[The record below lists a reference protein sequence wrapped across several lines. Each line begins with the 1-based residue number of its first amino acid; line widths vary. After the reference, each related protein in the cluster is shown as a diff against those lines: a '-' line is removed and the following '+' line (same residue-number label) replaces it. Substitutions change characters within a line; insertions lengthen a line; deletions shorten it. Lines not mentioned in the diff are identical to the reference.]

1 MAGLLALPNEILLEI
16 INEICPGSLPSL
28 ALSCKLL
35 LSLSSDCLTVHTER
49 QKKYTTLI
57 INKCSNHGERDSPLD
72 LLRDVVDDWRI
83 AFYPK
88 NVFIGC
94 EPCGILLTDGELI
107 SDEDGDD
114 NQGSTEAERAED
126 IGVTKQL
133 NSIIESFASA
143 MIKRDQTRYPGVEPD
158 EIRRSDLG
166 EWNMILGLLLTKLRN
181 IEFLTLE
188 GYTGRGPGLL
198 SVLWSLIEENL
209 DPSYTGLSNFPK
221 LRTFSVDGPHFDNAD
236 VGIMKGFALLPSV
249 ECLFGIGVRSTAYG
263 EVDELLGACDSA
275 LEGNL
280 KVREVDLRRT
290 ELSFESFSLFL
301 RGMTHLKKFAFSFS
315 IFEPSTDPYW
325 LIDLLLCSKSS
336 LEQLEFDRCRSRHLC
351 LPDHV
356 GYGSLRDFEV
366 LKSVCVNVGLW
377 IVNERRR
384 KEHNL
389 NEGCSEPGFVSPLV
403 EVLPSCIETIQLNRD
418 GFGFP
423 IHMRD
428 VDRLLDGLTG
438 SKGKRLHSLKTIVF
452 DNVERPSGFLEV
464 LANAW
469 IEKCAEIGVSL
480 TLEWDPK
487 VYVSVW

>member
-16 INEICPGSLPSL
+16 INEVCPGSLPSL

-35 LSLSSDCLTVHTER
+35 LSLSQDCLTVHTER

-57 INKCSNHGERDSPLD
+57 INKCSNHGKRDSPLE
-72 LLRDVVDDWRI
+72 LLRDVLDDWRI

-88 NVFIGC
+88 KVFIGC
-94 EPCGILLTDGELI
+94 QPCGILADDDELV
-107 SDEDGDD
+107 SDDDGDD
-114 NQGSTEAERAED
+114 NQGSNEAENAEV

-133 NSIIESFASA
+133 NHIIEGFASA
-143 MIKRDQTRYPGVEPD
+143 MIKRDQTRHPGVESE
-158 EIRRSDLG
+158 EIRSDLG

-181 IEFLTLE
+181 IEFLKLG
-188 GYTGRGPGLL
+188 GYMGRRPGLL
-198 SVLWSLIEENL
+198 SVLWNLIETNL
-209 DPSYTGLSNFPK
+209 DPSYTGLSNFPI
-221 LRTFSVDGPHFDNAD
+221 LRNFSVDGSHFHHAD
-236 VGIMKGFALLPSV
+236 VGVLKCFALLPSV
-249 ECLFGIGVRSTAYG
+249 ECLFGRGVQSGGYG
-263 EVDELLGACDSA
+263 WDYELLGACDSA
-275 LEGNL
+275 LEEDHI
-280 KVREVDLRRT
+280 VREVDLRRS

-301 RGMTHLKKFAFSFS
+301 RGMTRLKKFAYRFS
-315 IFEPSTDPYW
+315 IFEPSTDPYRV
-325 LIDLLLCSKSS
+325 IDLLLCSKIS
-336 LEQLEFDRCRSRHLC
+336 LERLKLDGCRLRHLC
-351 LPDHV
+351 LPDGA
-356 GYGSLRDFEV
+356 GYGSLRDFEA

-389 NEGCSEPGFVSPLV
+389 EEGCSEPGFVSPLV

-428 VDRLLDGLTG
+428 VDRLLHGLTG

-452 DNVERPSGFLEV
+452 DNVESPSGFLEV

-469 IEKCAEIGVSL
+469 IEECAEIGVSL